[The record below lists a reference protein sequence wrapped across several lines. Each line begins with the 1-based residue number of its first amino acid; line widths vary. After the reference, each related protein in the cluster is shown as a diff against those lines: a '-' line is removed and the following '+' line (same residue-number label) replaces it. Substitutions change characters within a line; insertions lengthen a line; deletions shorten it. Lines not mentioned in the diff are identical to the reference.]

1 MQPIVLGSARK
12 RGIPDEDIL
21 HALAFAIRAYPDQ
34 GEYEL
39 VVVGPAR
46 NGVTLLEVGYDL
58 DEDGRIVIVHAMPAR
73 KKYLWGGVIT
83 MPRSYD
89 EIVRLSESM
98 AESLESDTEP
108 ATSPE
113 EATLRAAAL
122 RRSLAETEVGN
133 AVATARRGGVPWQRI
148 GEAVG
153 TSGEAARQ
161 KYKHLVG
168 EGKDAST
175 SN

>member
-1 MQPIVLGSARK
+1 
-12 RGIPDEDIL
+12 
-21 HALAFAIRAYPDQ
+21 
-34 GEYEL
+34 
-39 VVVGPAR
+39 
-46 NGVTLLEVGYDL
+46 
-58 DEDGRIVIVHAMPAR
+58 
-73 KKYLWGGVIT
+73 

-98 AESLESDTEP
+98 ARSLESDDGEP
-108 ATSPE
+108 TTSPE

-122 RRSLAETEVGN
+122 RRSLAETDLGN

-161 KYKHLVG
+161 KYKHLVD
-168 EGKDAST
+168 EGQNGSPARRPHVK
-175 SN
+175 

>member
-1 MQPIVLGSARK
+1 
-12 RGIPDEDIL
+12 
-21 HALAFAIRAYPDQ
+21 
-34 GEYEL
+34 
-39 VVVGPAR
+39 
-46 NGVTLLEVGYDL
+46 
-58 DEDGRIVIVHAMPAR
+58 
-73 KKYLWGGVIT
+73 

-98 AESLESDTEP
+98 AESLESDDTEP
-108 ATSPE
+108 TTSPE

-122 RRSLAETEVGN
+122 RRSLAETELGN

-161 KYKHLVG
+161 KYKHLVDEDQHG
-168 EGKDAST
+168 TPKRWSPAM
-175 SN
+175 

>member
-1 MQPIVLGSARK
+1 
-12 RGIPDEDIL
+12 
-21 HALAFAIRAYPDQ
+21 
-34 GEYEL
+34 
-39 VVVGPAR
+39 
-46 NGVTLLEVGYDL
+46 
-58 DEDGRIVIVHAMPAR
+58 
-73 KKYLWGGVIT
+73 

-98 AESLESDTEP
+98 AESLESDDTEP
-108 ATSPE
+108 TTSAE

-122 RRSLAETEVGN
+122 HRSLAETELGN

-161 KYKHLVG
+161 KYKHLVN
-168 EGKDAST
+168 EGRISSQARRTPAKSAAQAAES
-175 SN
+175 